1 MCAKF
6 GIPNSSQSPD
16 IEQISDGGISD
27 FRISCQYLTSE
38 NCPNSKSNDI
48 HMKVG
53 PVLNLTRERQ

>member
-16 IEQISDGGISD
+16 IEQISDGGISG
-27 FRISCQYLTSE
+27 FSISFQYLTSE
-38 NCPNSKSNDI
+38 NCPNSKSKDI
-48 HMKVG
+48 DKKLG